1 MGPCFTSHLTSFDA
15 LTIFPDNTATWWF
28 RDRGLRLCM
37 ANILVLFLCVFAQ
50 GFDGILLNGLQAL
63 PSWLE

>member
-1 MGPCFTSHLTSFDA
+1 
-15 LTIFPDNTATWWF
+15 
-28 RDRGLRLCM
+28 M